1 MSRLL
6 LVVVLTV
13 AGVVP
18 LFVQQQPS
26 ADTGADMLLCHAML
40 FAAPRGASNCSSQRD
55 ALLARA
61 TRGTL
66 GGERTAHRRV
76 RTNFSPRL

>member
-1 MSRLL
+1 MSRLV

-18 LFVQQQPS
+18 LFAQQQPS
-26 ADTGADMLLCHAML
+26 ADTEASTLLCHAML
-40 FAAPRGASNCSSQRD
+40 FVASRDAPNCSSHRG
-55 ALLARA
+55 AMLARA

-66 GGERTAHRRV
+66 GGERAAHRRV
-76 RTNFSPRL
+76 RTNASPRP